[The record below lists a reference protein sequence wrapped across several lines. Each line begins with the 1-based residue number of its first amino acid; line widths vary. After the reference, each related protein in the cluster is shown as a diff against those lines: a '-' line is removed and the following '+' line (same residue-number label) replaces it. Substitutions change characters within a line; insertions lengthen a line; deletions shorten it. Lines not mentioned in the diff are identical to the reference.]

1 MCTHVFKERC
11 TYTRNVA
18 YEHVLC
24 LEREKRET
32 RGGGWREQRER
43 ERERAEQEM
52 KLKDNFVL
60 NWDISRMLAP

>member
-1 MCTHVFKERC
+1 MER
-11 TYTRNVA
+11 TAR
-18 YEHVLC
+18 
-24 LEREKRET
+24 ERERE
-32 RGGGWREQRER
+32 G

>member
-1 MCTHVFKERC
+1 MFGRGEEGDWRGRMER
-11 TYTRNVA
+11 TA
-18 YEHVLC
+18 
-24 LEREKRET
+24 
-32 RGGGWREQRER
+32 RER